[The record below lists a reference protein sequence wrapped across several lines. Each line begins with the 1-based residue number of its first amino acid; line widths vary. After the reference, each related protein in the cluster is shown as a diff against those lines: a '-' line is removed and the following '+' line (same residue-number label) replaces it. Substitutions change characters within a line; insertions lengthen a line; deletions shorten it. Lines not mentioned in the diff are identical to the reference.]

1 MSIILVALGI
11 FLPSVRV
18 TKSNEEK
25 SNHTN
30 IDEKIYNSTLKQE
43 SI

>member
-1 MSIILVALGI
+1 MPIILVALGI
-11 FLPSVRV
+11 FLPSVCV

-30 IDEKIYNSTLKQE
+30 IDEKIYNLT
-43 SI
+43 